1 MSKNI
6 PFHKPYITNLEIS
19 NIKKVFDRKNT
30 NYGYQGKFSKLCN
43 NEIKKIIKCKS
54 VLLTSSCTGAL
65 DIITKIIDLKKGD
78 EVIIPSFNFVSAV
91 DTFSSTGA
99 KIVFCDIDNNFI
111 LDLNDLQKKIT
122 NRTKAIV
129 LVHYNGNSVDFDE
142 LKILIGNKNI
152 FVIEDA
158 AAAFGSK
165 YKNKYLG
172 TIGDFGT
179 YSCHESKNLHCG
191 TGGALIINNEKYLK
205 KSKLIWNRGTNRE
218 DFEKKKVNKYQWVQ
232 EGKSSHLSE
241 MQAAFLF
248 SQLKSFK
255 TNLIKKKKI
264 FLQYYNKLKNYT
276 DHFDLPKFNI
286 YNDTNFHT
294 FFLVLKT
301 IRKRKLFLEFM
312 NKNKIQAVIHYEPL
326 HASRI
331 GKKIY
336 KKNDLKKTFSM
347 SKRIVRLPNFYQISN
362 KDISF
367 VVKKVINFL
376 KIEK

>member
-1 MSKNI
+1 MSKII
-6 PFHKPYITNLEIS
+6 PFNRPYITNSEIS
-19 NIKKVFDRKNT
+19 NIKKIFNSKNT

-43 NEIKKIIKCKS
+43 NEIKKITKCKN

-78 EVIIPSFNFVSAV
+78 EVIIPSFNFVSSV
-91 DTFSSTGA
+91 DTFSCTGA
-99 KIVFCDIDNNFI
+99 KIVFCDIDDNFI
-111 LDLNDLQKKIT
+111 LDIDDLKKKI
-122 NRTKAIV
+122 NKRTKAIV
-129 LVHYNGNSVDFDE
+129 LVHYNGNSIDFKK
-142 LKILIGNKNI
+142 LKNLIRKKKI
-152 FVIEDA
+152 FLIEDA

-165 YKNKYLG
+165 YKNRYLG

-179 YSCHESKNLHCG
+179 YSFHESKNLHCG
-191 TGGALIINNEKYLK
+191 TGGALIINNKKYLK

-218 DFEKKKVNKYQWVQ
+218 DFDKKKVNKYQWVQ

-248 SQLKSFK
+248 SQLKNFK
-255 TNLIKKKKI
+255 KNFIKKKNI
-264 FLQYYNKLKNYT
+264 FLKYYDGLKKYS
-276 DHFDLPKFNI
+276 DHFDLPKFNS

-301 IRKRKLFLEFM
+301 IEKRKLFLEFM
-312 NKNKIQAVIHYEPL
+312 NKNKIQCVIHYEPL
-326 HASRI
+326 HVSRI

-347 SKRIVRLPNFYQISN
+347 SKRIARLPNFYQISD
-362 KDISF
+362 KDINF
-367 VVKKVINFL
+367 VIKNVINFL